1 VAQQPICP
9 QCNTN
14 VRPSWDWCMTCGFD
28 PAGLKPAGWTPAEP
42 RADAGADSSNAGMP
56 ANGLVPSTVSTSAR
70 LGPADESG
78 TAAWIAPS
86 PPQAR
91 ATGRL
96 AVHTAVTTLTGPGAA
111 GPQEMHDP
119 DWVQAPP
126 RGKLS
131 MVAMIGL
138 LAVVVAAVGGLIVV
152 TLLVLHRPI
161 GTTDDG
167 SVGSHPVPVTA
178 SP

>member
-1 VAQQPICP
+1 MAQQPVCP

-42 RADAGADSSNAGMP
+42 RPEAMASAARAATPVVGV
-56 ANGLVPSTVSTSAR
+56 VPLPMSTSSR
-70 LGPADESG
+70 PESADESRP
-78 TAAWIAPS
+78 AAWIAPA
-86 PPQAR
+86 PPNAR
-91 ATGRL
+91 AGRF
-96 AVHTAVTTLTGPGAA
+96 AVRTAVTTLTGPGAA

-161 GTTDDG
+161 GTTDNG
-167 SVGSHPVPVTA
+167 SVGSHPAPVVT